1 MGGLPVLAEYL
12 SRPGVPPQTVAV
24 APRSSTTGVLAYL
37 PKNATAVEVFPG
49 RLGAKEFS
57 GTPYPAGSKPAGV
70 ILTGV
75 NGDSA
80 PDLLVLDAGSGAAA
94 GGVYASAAP
103 FSAYGFRLARRG
115 GGLQRGRRAGPRC
128 RDPERRSKLLGSY
141 PAQPWCGR
149 FPARG
154 DAVIASSP
162 QNDGFTGAVSVLV
175 GNGDGTFQPE
185 NVVSSGSWFSV

>member
-12 SRPGVPPQTVAV
+12 SRPGVPPQTAAV

-115 GGLQRGRRAGPRC
+115 GGLQRGGALDLAVAIQNADRSYSAVTLLNHGAG
-128 RDPERRSKLLGSY
+128 
-141 PAQPWCGR
+141 
-149 FPARG
+149 
-154 DAVIASSP
+154 
-162 QNDGFTGAVSVLV
+162 GFRPGA
-175 GNGDGTFQPE
+175 TP
-185 NVVSSGSWFSV
+185 